1 MSRAMTFREFN
12 DLLILIAKNHSMLTG
27 TSGFRVKYIY
37 PSIDMRT
44 NSVFAVR
51 LNSGF
56 SEVFLH
62 TQNECRDMPETLFER
77 CVAVL
82 KGECYVPEE
91 EKHQDRTEVVAK

>member
-51 LNSGF
+51 LSSGF
-56 SEVFLH
+56 QELFLH

-82 KGECYVPEE
+82 KGERRVQEE
-91 EKHQDRTEVVAK
+91 EPQNRTEVVAK

>member
-27 TSGFRVKYIY
+27 SGFRVKYVY

-82 KGECYVPEE
+82 KGECRVPEE
-91 EKHQDRTEVVAK
+91 EKHQDRTEAVAK